1 MKLCP
6 ECLQV
11 NGHHPNCPE
20 YDERDFVEDP
30 DIFDAHREQRDRE
43 DSDVCQRPH

>member
-1 MKLCP
+1 MKVCR

-20 YDERDFVEDP
+20 HNDDDFMEEA
-30 DIFDAHREQRDRE
+30 DIFDAYREQRERE
-43 DSDVCQRPH
+43 GDDVCQR

>member
-1 MKLCP
+1 MKVCR

-20 YDERDFVEDP
+20 NDDDDFIEEP
-30 DIFDAHREQRDRE
+30 DIFDSYREHRERE
-43 DSDVCQRPH
+43 DHDVC